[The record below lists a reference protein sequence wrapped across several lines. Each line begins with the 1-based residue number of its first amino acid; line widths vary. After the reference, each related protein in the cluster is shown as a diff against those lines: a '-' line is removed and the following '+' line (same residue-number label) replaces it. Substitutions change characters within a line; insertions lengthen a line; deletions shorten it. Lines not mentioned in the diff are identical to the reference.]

1 MHCSP
6 FLPFSLPQAR
16 VLPGVALR
24 AGVDTLCLLLLLDLR
39 AAEQAAAFAAT
50 PNDVNADAV
59 APALQVRGG

>member
-1 MHCSP
+1 M
-6 FLPFSLPQAR
+6 
-16 VLPGVALR
+16 LPGVALR

-59 APALQVRGG
+59 ARALQVRGG